1 MEEEWM
7 IYGSESEWG
16 LRTWITLALLSLMPI
31 GLMAVLL
38 TVGT

>member
-1 MEEEWM
+1 MEEEW
-7 IYGSESEWG
+7 ITHGSEWG

-31 GLMAVLL
+31 GLMAVAL